1 MSGSKSSAPGSDPA
15 AAVEPASAL
24 GLTVHSIPTPDLSS
38 RRTASGR
45 MKMLMVLAV
54 CATPVIASYFTYFV
68 IKPQARTNYSEL
80 ITPTREMPE
89 ALAMRN
95 LAGDSVTAASLHGQ
109 WLLVVVAGGACDA
122 LCEKQL
128 YVQRQL
134 RETLGREKD
143 RVDKVWLI
151 PDSVPPRAAVLEA
164 ISAGQPTTVLHV
176 DATALA
182 QWLVPSQGQQ
192 LADHIYLVDPMGQ
205 WMMRTP
211 ANPDPGKFKRDLDR
225 LLRASASWD
234 QPGR

>member
-1 MSGSKSSAPGSDPA
+1 
-15 AAVEPASAL
+15 
-24 GLTVHSIPTPDLSS
+24 
-38 RRTASGR
+38 
-45 MKMLMVLAV
+45 MLMVLAV

-89 ALAMRN
+89 ALAMGN

-151 PDSVPPRAAVLEA
+151 PDSAPPRAAVLEA

-211 ANPDPGKFKRDLDR
+211 ANPDPGKLKRDLDR

>member
-1 MSGSKSSAPGSDPA
+1 M
-15 AAVEPASAL
+15 
-24 GLTVHSIPTPDLSS
+24 PTPDLSG

-45 MKMLMVLAV
+45 MKMLIVLAV

-80 ITPTREMPE
+80 ITPTREMSE

-95 LAGDSVTAASLHGQ
+95 LAGDTVTAASLRGQ
-109 WLLVVVAGGACDA
+109 WLLLVVAGGACDA

-143 RVDKVWLI
+143 RVDKLWLI
-151 PDSVPPRAAVLEA
+151 SDTAPPRAAVLEA

-176 DATALA
+176 NATALA
-182 QWLVPSQGQQ
+182 QWLAPSQGQQ

-211 ANPDPGKFKRDLDR
+211 ANPDPSKLKRDLDR

>member
-1 MSGSKSSAPGSDPA
+1 MPS
-15 AAVEPASAL
+15 
-24 GLTVHSIPTPDLSS
+24 PDLST
-38 RRTASGR
+38 RRTAKGR
-45 MKMLMVLAV
+45 LKMLMVLAV
-54 CATPVIASYFTYFV
+54 CATPVVASYFTYFV

-95 LAGDSVTAASLHGQ
+95 LAGEPVTAASLHGQ

-143 RVDKVWLI
+143 RVDKLWLI
-151 PDSVPPRAAVLEA
+151 PDPAPPRAEVLEA
-164 ISAGQPTTVLHV
+164 ISAGQPTTVLSV

-182 QWLVPSQGQQ
+182 QWLAPSQGQQ

-211 ANPDPGKFKRDLDR
+211 ANPDPGKLKRDLDR

>member
-1 MSGSKSSAPGSDPA
+1 MSGSKSSAPGSDPVA
-15 AAVEPASAL
+15 TVESESAL
-24 GLTVHSIPTPDLSS
+24 GLTVHSMPTPDLST
-38 RRTASGR
+38 RRTAKGR
-45 MKMLMVLAV
+45 LKMLMVLAV

-89 ALAMRN
+89 ALVMRN
-95 LAGDSVTAASLHGQ
+95 LAGDPVTAASLHGQ

-128 YVQRQL
+128 YFQRQL

-143 RVDKVWLI
+143 RVDKLWLI
-151 PDSVPPRAAVLEA
+151 PDAAAPRAAVLEA

-176 DATALA
+176 DPVALA
-182 QWLVPSQGQQ
+182 QWLAPSQGQQ
-192 LADHIYLVDPMGQ
+192 LADHVYLVDPMGQ

-211 ANPDPGKFKRDLDR
+211 ANPDPGKLKRDLDR

>member
-1 MSGSKSSAPGSDPA
+1 MPS
-15 AAVEPASAL
+15 
-24 GLTVHSIPTPDLSS
+24 PDLSA
-38 RRTASGR
+38 RRTVYGR
-45 MKMLMVLAV
+45 LKMLMVLAV

-95 LAGDSVTAASLHGQ
+95 LAGDPVTAASLHGQ

-143 RVDKVWLI
+143 RVDKLWLI
-151 PDSVPPRAAVLEA
+151 PDTAAPRAAVLEA
-164 ISAGQPTTVLHV
+164 ISAGQPTTVLRV
-176 DATALA
+176 DAAALA
-182 QWLVPSQGQQ
+182 QWLAPSQGQQ

-211 ANPDPGKFKRDLDR
+211 ANPDPGKLKRDLDR
-225 LLRASASWD
+225 LLRASGSWD

>member
-1 MSGSKSSAPGSDPA
+1 MPS
-15 AAVEPASAL
+15 
-24 GLTVHSIPTPDLSS
+24 PDLSA
-38 RRTASGR
+38 RRTVYGR
-45 MKMLMVLAV
+45 LKMLMVLAV

-95 LAGDSVTAASLHGQ
+95 LAGDPVTAASLHGQ

-143 RVDKVWLI
+143 RVDKLWLI
-151 PDSVPPRAAVLEA
+151 PDTAAPRAAVLEA
-164 ISAGQPTTVLHV
+164 ISAGQPTTVLRV

-182 QWLVPSQGQQ
+182 QWLTPSQGQQ

-211 ANPDPGKFKRDLDR
+211 ANPDPGKLKRDLDR
-225 LLRASASWD
+225 LLRASGSWD

>member
-24 GLTVHSIPTPDLSS
+24 GLTVHSMPSPDLSA
-38 RRTASGR
+38 RRTAYGR
-45 MKMLMVLAV
+45 LKMLMVLAV

-95 LAGDSVTAASLHGQ
+95 LAGNPVTAASLHGQ

-143 RVDKVWLI
+143 RVDKLWLI
-151 PDSVPPRAAVLEA
+151 PDAAAPRAAVLEA

-182 QWLVPSQGQQ
+182 QWLAPSQGQQ
-192 LADHIYLVDPMGQ
+192 LADQIYVVDPMGQ

-211 ANPDPGKFKRDLDR
+211 ANPDPGKLKRDLDR

>member
-1 MSGSKSSAPGSDPA
+1 
-15 AAVEPASAL
+15 
-24 GLTVHSIPTPDLSS
+24 
-38 RRTASGR
+38 
-45 MKMLMVLAV
+45 MLMVLGV

-68 IKPQARTNYSEL
+68 IKPQARTNYGEL

-95 LAGDSVTAASLHGQ
+95 LAGDPVTAASLHGQ
-109 WLLVVVAGGACDA
+109 WLLVAVAGGGCDA

-151 PDSVPPRAAVLEA
+151 PDSASPRAALLEA

-182 QWLVPSQGQQ
+182 QWLAPSRGQQ

-211 ANPDPGKFKRDLDR
+211 ANPDPGKLKRDLDR

>member
-1 MSGSKSSAPGSDPA
+1 MPS
-15 AAVEPASAL
+15 
-24 GLTVHSIPTPDLSS
+24 PDLST

-45 MKMLMVLAV
+45 LKMLMVLGV

-68 IKPQARTNYSEL
+68 IKPQARTNYGEL

-95 LAGDSVTAASLHGQ
+95 LAGDPVTAASLHGQ
-109 WLLVVVAGGACDA
+109 WLLVAVAGGGCEA

-151 PDSVPPRAAVLEA
+151 PDSASPRAALLEA

-182 QWLVPSQGQQ
+182 QWLAPSRGQQ

-211 ANPDPGKFKRDLDR
+211 ANPDPGKLKRDLDR

>member
-1 MSGSKSSAPGSDPA
+1 
-15 AAVEPASAL
+15 
-24 GLTVHSIPTPDLSS
+24 
-38 RRTASGR
+38 
-45 MKMLMVLAV
+45 MLMVLAV

-68 IKPQARTNYSEL
+68 IKPQARTNYGDL

-95 LAGDSVTAASLHGQ
+95 LAGDPVTAASRHGQ
-109 WLLVVVAGGACDA
+109 WLLVVVADGACDA

-128 YVQRQL
+128 YFQRQL

-151 PDSVPPRAAVLEA
+151 PDAAPPRAAVLEA

-182 QWLVPSQGQQ
+182 QWLTPTQNQQ

>member
-1 MSGSKSSAPGSDPA
+1 
-15 AAVEPASAL
+15 
-24 GLTVHSIPTPDLSS
+24 
-38 RRTASGR
+38 
-45 MKMLMVLAV
+45 MLMVLAV

-89 ALAMRN
+89 ALAMGN

>member
-1 MSGSKSSAPGSDPA
+1 MPS
-15 AAVEPASAL
+15 
-24 GLTVHSIPTPDLSS
+24 PDLSA
-38 RRTASGR
+38 RRTVYGR
-45 MKMLMVLAV
+45 LKMLMVLAV

-95 LAGDSVTAASLHGQ
+95 LAGDPVTAASLHGQ

-143 RVDKVWLI
+143 RVDKLWLI
-151 PDSVPPRAAVLEA
+151 PDTAAPRAAVLEA

-176 DATALA
+176 DAAALS
-182 QWLVPSQGQQ
+182 QWLAPSQGQQ

-211 ANPDPGKFKRDLDR
+211 ANPDPGKLKRDLDR